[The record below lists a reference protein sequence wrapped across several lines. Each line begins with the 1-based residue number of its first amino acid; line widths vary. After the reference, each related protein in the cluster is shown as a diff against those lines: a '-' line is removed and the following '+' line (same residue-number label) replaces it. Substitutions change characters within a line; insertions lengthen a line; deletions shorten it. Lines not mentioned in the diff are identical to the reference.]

1 MNAAA
6 EGFMLGTLTVK
17 FETESIWIAIVI
29 TVGVTLGLTIF
40 AFQTKW
46 DFTGCAM
53 YLWAFWWVVFIFG
66 ITAFIFWQTDRYSH

>member
-1 MNAAA
+1 MIS
-6 EGFMLGTLTVK
+6 LTV
-17 FETESIWIAIVI
+17 FHQTEWVWMAMAI
-29 TVGVTLGLTIF
+29 TAALCLALTLF

-66 ITAFIFWQTDRYSH
+66 ITAFVFWQTDRYSTANK